1 MNFTFLHRP
10 EARRYNY
17 KPQFYV
23 PEESKPT
30 NEKNFDSNM
39 FGEKLRNSWE
49 RKRHRRNDSS
59 SSRRIIIWMVFIVL
73 ILGLI
78 GYKFLF

>member
-10 EARRYNY
+10 EARKYNY

-23 PEESKPT
+23 PEEAKTT
-30 NEKNFDSNM
+30 NEKNFKPDM

-49 RKRHRRNDSS
+49 RKRHRKGNSA
-59 SSRRIIIWMVFIVL
+59 SSRRIIIWMVFIIL

-78 GYKFLF
+78 GYKFFF